1 MKPALTAAML
11 ACCVA
16 ALQNP
21 ARAANVCTDEI
32 AEAARRHG
40 VPVSVALTIAK
51 VESSNQ
57 PLAMNI
63 AGWPAKA
70 HSVGDG
76 VQALRQLRNAGITS
90 VDVGCMQ
97 INLKHH
103 PHAFPRLDDAFDPKA
118 NADYGVRFLKR
129 LFEDKK
135 SWGQAI
141 AAYHSSDPARQSVYL
156 NKVRRQFVAG
166 PQ

>member
-1 MKPALTAAML
+1 MKSAPTAA
-11 ACCVA
+11 
-16 ALQNP
+16 ALLVFCWIAP
-21 ARAANVCTDEI
+21 AHAANPCTDEI
-32 AEAARRHG
+32 VEAARRHD
-40 VPVSVALTIAK
+40 VPVSVALTVAK

-70 HSVGDG
+70 HSAAEG
-76 VQALRQLRNAGITS
+76 VQALHQLRRAGITS

-103 PHAFPRLDDAFDPKA
+103 PHAFPSLDDAFDPKA

-129 LFEDKK
+129 LFEAKK

-141 AAYHSSDPARQSVYL
+141 AAYHSSDPTRQSAYL
-156 NKVRRQFVAG
+156 DKVRRQFVSGAKN
-166 PQ
+166 